1 MARQT
6 LSQQLKAEKEKNAQL
21 KSSVVALLKFA
32 QQEGY
37 LNDVCDNGQLLLDEV
52 YKLTNMIKD
61 YTITLKLSTKSEL
74 SAEELKVKFDENFC
88 KDYDLDAIHG
98 DLEVDELNFDGIVI
112 EAL

>member
-32 QQEGY
+32 RQ
-37 LNDVCDNGQLLLDEV
+37 V

-61 YTITLKLSTKSEL
+61 YTITLKLSTKSGL

-88 KDYDLDAIHG
+88 KDYDLDSIHD